1 MKKLF
6 FILSVSTL
14 IYSCKP
20 EHYATPDPILSP
32 PQWFVGEWNYSDSTG
47 ILERMTVSETNL
59 IIQSVESNSTMDY
72 IDYFKTNDISYKEM
86 FNHNISYGFE
96 YSENN
101 VVKEI
106 NFGIIGDN
114 EVRFMDEN
122 GPTLKTFKK
131 E

>member
-1 MKKLF
+1 MKKLLF
-6 FILSVSTL
+6 MLSISTL

-20 EHYATPDPILSP
+20 EHFETPDPTLNP
-32 PQWFVGEWNYSDSTG
+32 PQWFVGQWNYSDSTG
-47 ILERMTVSETNL
+47 ILERMTVSEKNL
-59 IIQSVESNSTMDY
+59 IIQSVESNLTMDY
-72 IDYFKTNDISYKEM
+72 IDYFKTNNISYREM

-96 YSENN
+96 YSEKN